1 MDQPTSTD
9 SAAASSTRD
18 AHYSQGVVMVLSA
31 GFCLSLGGVLLRL
44 LESAGG
50 WQVLFYRS
58 VSFAL
63 TILVVVALRDRGRL
77 AESFRSIGRAGLV
90 AGAISGASSICYI
103 FALLTTTVA
112 NVMFIISVT
121 PLCTALLAWAALG
134 ERPRLATWLAIAAA
148 AGGIALMFAHGVT
161 EARLMGS
168 LLAFGAALGLA
179 VMIVIIR
186 RAKAVDMLPAQF
198 VSGVAAAAV
207 AALMV
212 ESFAVTA
219 PDFGFLVL
227 LGVVQ
232 IGAGFSLITL
242 GARYVPA
249 AQVSLLALSEMVLAP
264 IWVWFAV
271 DEVPAMLTLAGGAVV
286 FTAVVGQALAGLR
299 EERAQRL
306 DRSA

>member
-1 MDQPTSTD
+1 MDQPTSTA
-9 SAAASSTRD
+9 SPAASSALDER
-18 AHYSQGVVMVLSA
+18 YSLGVSMVLTA

-50 WQVLFYRS
+50 WQVMFYRS
-58 VSFAL
+58 ITFAL
-63 TILVVVALRDRGRL
+63 TILVVVVLRNRGQVTR
-77 AESFRSIGRAGLV
+77 AFRSIGRAGLV

-148 AGGIALMFAHGVT
+148 VGGIALMFARGVT

-186 RAKAVDMLPAQF
+186 RARAVDMLPAQC
-198 VSGVAAAAV
+198 VSGVVAAEV

-219 PDFGFLVL
+219 HDFGLLAL

-264 IWVWFAV
+264 IWVWLAV
-271 DEVPAMLTLAGGAVV
+271 DEAPAMLTLAGGAVV
-286 FTAVVGQALAGLR
+286 LTAVVGPALAGLR
-299 EERAQRL
+299 HERAQRL
-306 DRSA
+306 AQSA

>member
-1 MDQPTSTD
+1 MDQPTSTASPAAG
-9 SAAASSTRD
+9 SARD
-18 AHYSQGVVMVLSA
+18 ERYGVGVAMVLTA

-44 LESAGG
+44 LDSAGG
-50 WQVLFYRS
+50 WQVMFYRS
-58 VSFAL
+58 IIFAL
-63 TILVVVALRDRGRL
+63 TILVVVALRNRGRV
-77 AESFRSIGRAGLV
+77 AGAFRSIGRAGLV
-90 AGAISGASSICYI
+90 AGVISGASSICYI

-112 NVMFIISVT
+112 NTMFILSVT

-148 AGGIALMFAHGVT
+148 VGGIALMFAHGAS

-179 VMIVIIR
+179 AMIVIIR
-186 RAKAVDMLPAQF
+186 RAKAIDMLPAQC
-198 VSGVAAAAV
+198 VSGVV
-207 AALMV
+207 AAIVAAFMV

-219 PDFGFLVL
+219 HDFGLLAL

-264 IWVWFAV
+264 LWVWLAV
-271 DEVPAMLTLAGGAVV
+271 DEAPAMLTLAGGAVV
-286 FTAVVGQALAGLR
+286 LAAVVGQALAGLR
-299 EERAQRL
+299 HERAQRL
-306 DRSA
+306 AQSA